1 MKRFIFA
8 LFTSIVLLCS
18 CEKFSGHYTYETT
31 VPNTTIKES
40 LLGKVISLDDFLS
53 VTNGVRYEHVR
64 SYACRRTDGKV
75 YYSHEIGD
83 VIGGIYSLQYQFY
96 PNYLEKYIFSDAL
109 RKEVTLKNYTYD
121 QESMRLTDM
130 YHMDI
135 NENIENKLLYADKEY
150 LIFETKGI
158 VDGDIYYTKG
168 AEFSRVVYRCVEG
181 NELIVPADTIAFP

>member
-1 MKRFIFA
+1 MKKTVFFLFA
-8 LFTSIVLLCS
+8 NLALLCS
-18 CEKFSGHYTYETT
+18 CEKFGGHYAYEAT

-40 LLGKVISLDDFLS
+40 QLGKVISLDDFLS
-53 VTNGVRYEHVR
+53 VTDGVRYEHVR
-64 SYACRRTDGKV
+64 SYACRRADGKV

-96 PNYLEKYIFSDAL
+96 PSYMEKYIFSDAL
-109 RKEVTLKNYTYD
+109 RKEVTLKNYAYD
-121 QESMRLTDM
+121 QENMRLTDM

-158 VDGDIYYTKG
+158 LDDDIYYTKG
-168 AEFSRVVYRCVEG
+168 ADFSRIVYRSVE
-181 NELIVPADTIAFP
+181 EDDLIVPVDTIYKW